1 MIPINIRGI
10 IFLLSAAVLGHL
22 VSYVFFGYDPEKT
35 LAAAGVFITLIDG
48 GYRLRQEQLENLPRW
63 IGGRGGGNVIFVPMW
78 AFGIVTTVCAL
89 AGYADV

>member
-22 VSYVFFGYDPEKT
+22 VSYVAFSYAPDKT
-35 LAAAGVFITLIDG
+35 LAAAGVFMTLIDG
-48 GYRLRQEQLENLPRW
+48 GYRIRQEQLENVPRW
-63 IGGRGGGNVIFVPMW
+63 IGGRGGGSVIFVPMW
-78 AFGIVTTVCAL
+78 VFGIVTAVCAL

>member
-22 VSYVFFGYDPEKT
+22 VSYLLFSYEPERT
-35 LAAAGVFITLIDG
+35 LAAASVFMTLIDG
-48 GYRLRQEQLENLPRW
+48 GYRIRQEQLENLPRW
-63 IGGRGGGNVIFVPMW
+63 IGGRGGGSVVFLPMW
-78 AFGIVTTVCAL
+78 LFGIVTVVCAL